1 MIQGRGHLEEE
12 RLRCHCGCQSAD
24 PCRRTAVNRREEKR
38 GMVGCFREKEEEV
51 VSSVESFASPFHRS
65 KEIKVRFQITN
76 KTFETIS
83 FDKIGITITGKDGN
97 GKNSSE

>member
-12 RLRCHCGCQSAD
+12 RLRCHYGCQSAD

-51 VSSVESFASPFHRS
+51 VIKLEEMVEVARVELATSYSIQAL
-65 KEIKVRFQITN
+65 
-76 KTFETIS
+76 
-83 FDKIGITITGKDGN
+83 
-97 GKNSSE
+97 

>member
-12 RLRCHCGCQSAD
+12 RLRCYYGCQSAD

-51 VSSVESFASPFHRS
+51 VIKLEEMVEVARVELATIPF
-65 KEIKVRFQITN
+65 IY
-76 KTFETIS
+76 
-83 FDKIGITITGKDGN
+83 
-97 GKNSSE
+97 

>member
-12 RLRCHCGCQSAD
+12 RLRCRYGCQSAD

-51 VSSVESFASPFHRS
+51 VIKLEEMVEVARVEFLTPYSYYQSLIVVGMRISEQPS
-65 KEIKVRFQITN
+65 KINLR
-76 KTFETIS
+76 
-83 FDKIGITITGKDGN
+83 
-97 GKNSSE
+97 

>member
-51 VSSVESFASPFHRS
+51 VIKLEEMVEVARVELATIPF
-65 KEIKVRFQITN
+65 IY
-76 KTFETIS
+76 
-83 FDKIGITITGKDGN
+83 
-97 GKNSSE
+97 